1 MATSTSPRRGK
12 RVVETIDGGDCGCGS
27 SNLCCEPSGSE
38 RHPTLMNDPR
48 DIALYAA
55 ELVSGDRQ
63 DAYGHPL
70 DNFTRAA
77 QIWSVILGCEVSA
90 EQVSLCMVGMKI
102 AREVNQTKP
111 DTIVDGV
118 GYFLTLG
125 MIREERV
132 RRESLE

>member
-12 RVVETIDGGDCGCGS
+12 RVVETIDGGDCRCGS
-27 SNLCCEPSGSE
+27 SDIPSNQRGSLG
-38 RHPTLMNDPR
+38 HPSIMNDPR

-70 DNFTRAA
+70 DNLTRASK
-77 QIWSVILGCEVSA
+77 IWAVILGCEVSA
-90 EQVSLCMVGMKI
+90 EQVALCMVGMKI
-102 AREVNQTKP
+102 AREVNQSKP
-111 DTIVDGV
+111 DTVVDGI

-125 MIREERV
+125 MIQEERL
-132 RRESLE
+132 RRENN

>member
-12 RVVETIDGGDCGCGS
+12 RVVETINGGDCGCG
-27 SNLCCEPSGSE
+27 CTDIPSLERGSLG
-38 RHPTLMNDPR
+38 HPTLMNDPR

-70 DNFTRAA
+70 DNLTRASK
-77 QIWSVILGCEVSA
+77 IWSVILGCEVSA
-90 EQVSLCMVGMKI
+90 EQVALCMVGMKI
-102 AREVNQTKP
+102 AREVNQSKP
-111 DTIVDGV
+111 DTVVDGI

-125 MIREERV
+125 MIQEERL
-132 RRESLE
+132 RRENS